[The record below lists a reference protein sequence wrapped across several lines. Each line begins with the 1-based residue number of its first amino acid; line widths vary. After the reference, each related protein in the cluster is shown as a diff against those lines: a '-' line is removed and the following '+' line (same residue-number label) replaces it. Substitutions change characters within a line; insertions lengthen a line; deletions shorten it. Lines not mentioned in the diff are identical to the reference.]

1 MIAASDCAVLSW
13 NVDWIILPGMRC
25 RPKPLG
31 RVGAGAEPQVRGG
44 GTRQGPPVMG
54 LPNVRTGFDVDPRL
68 LHDAVLDPKQPV
80 VEPPVDGADPLGPPE
95 VEGLLMAGAGQPQL
109 AWQVAL
115 LQGVPQLA
123 ELVGLETL
131 SSCRPWTMNT
141 GTSMLSM
148 RGM

>member
-1 MIAASDCAVLSW
+1 
-13 NVDWIILPGMRC
+13 
-25 RPKPLG
+25 
-31 RVGAGAEPQVRGG
+31 
-44 GTRQGPPVMG
+44 MG

-80 VEPPVDGADPLGPPE
+80 VEPPVDGADPLGRRKSKASSWPARVSHSLRGRSRSCKAYHSSPN
-95 VEGLLMAGAGQPQL
+95 
-109 AWQVAL
+109 W
-115 LQGVPQLA
+115 
-123 ELVGLETL
+123 LVLTL